1 MLDWGVALTGLVVG
15 LIVGMTGMGGGALM
29 MPALVLLFHAQ
40 PLAAVSSDVVASLI
54 MRPVGAWLHMRRGT
68 ANVKLATWLII
79 GSVLPAFAG
88 VVLLRGVAAGPH
100 LQQFVTLAVGVALLL
115 VAAGFIIRPWI
126 LRFRPQQEA
135 RPIEVKPIPTLLV
148 GVFGGLICGTT
159 SIGSGSLMMILLLLL
174 YPRLRLAELV
184 GTDLLQ
190 AAPLLASAALGHI
203 LFGHVDIGLTA
214 SIVLGGI
221 PGIYLGARVSSRA
234 PEHVIR
240 PALVIVLFATGL
252 KMVGVHTPV
261 LLGIV
266 VIGLVLG
273 VASIIVAES
282 RAARIREEAAN
293 SEASCQ

>member
-1 MLDWGVALTGLVVG
+1 MLDWGVALTGTIVG

-29 MPALVLLFHAQ
+29 MPALVLLFHAP

-68 ANVKLATWLII
+68 ANVKLAVWLII

-88 VVLLRGVAAGPH
+88 VVLLQGVAAGPR
-100 LQQFVTLAVGVALLL
+100 LQQFVTLAVGIALLL

-126 LRFRPQQEA
+126 LRYRRQEDG
-135 RPIEVKPIPTLLV
+135 RPIEVKPLLTLLV
-148 GVFGGLICGTT
+148 GIFGGLICGTT

-190 AAPLLASAALGHI
+190 AAPLLASAALGHV
-203 LFGHVDIGLTA
+203 LFGHVDVRLTA

-221 PGIYLGARVSSRA
+221 PGIYLGARISSRA

-240 PALVIVLFATGL
+240 APLVIVLFATGL

-261 LLGIV
+261 LIGIV
-266 VIGLVLG
+266 AVGLVLG
-273 VASIIVAES
+273 VASIIVTES
-282 RAARIREEAAN
+282 RASRIREEAVDT
-293 SEASCQ
+293 EASCQ

>member
-1 MLDWGVALTGLVVG
+1 
-15 LIVGMTGMGGGALM
+15 M

-68 ANVKLATWLII
+68 ANVKLATWLIV
-79 GSVLPAFAG
+79 GSVIPAFAG
-88 VVLLRGVAAGPH
+88 VVLLQGVAPGPR
-100 LQQFVTLAVGVALLL
+100 LQQFVTLAVGAALLL

-126 LRFRPQQEA
+126 MRFRAQEDA
-135 RPIEVKPIPTLLV
+135 KPIEVRPLPTLLV

-203 LFGHVDIGLTA
+203 LFGHVDVGLTA

-221 PGIYLGARVSSRA
+221 PGIYLGARISSRA

-240 PALVIVLFATGL
+240 PPLIIVLFATGL
-252 KMVGVHTPV
+252 KMIGVHTPV
-261 LLGIV
+261 LVGIV
-266 VIGLVLG
+266 AVGLVLG
-273 VASIIVAES
+273 VASIVVAET
-282 RAARIREEAAN
+282 RASRIREESADT
-293 SEASCQ
+293 EVSCQ